1 MALRLGD
8 ILVEKGLISK
18 DDLSKALDLQQNE
31 KTFLGQVLVVQG
43 LVVESDLLEALSEQ
57 QGLSFVKLRDRV
69 ILDSVVRLVP
79 AKFVR
84 HYTIMPIS
92 FADEVLTIA
101 VSNPFDMWPVD
112 DLESNL
118 GYRVE
123 RVLATSADIA
133 ECIQKHY
140 GVAADTIERILT
152 ADTATEIPED
162 EETEDLERMAE
173 NASVV
178 KVVNQI
184 LQEAIRGRATDIH
197 FERFR
202 GEVRLRYR
210 IDGILRG
217 APVSENIRYLYPAV
231 ISRIK
236 ILSGLDIIERRL
248 PQDGRGK
255 VKVGGKEYDLRI
267 SVMPTMHGENV
278 VIRVLP
284 TTMMF
289 DLTDLGLA
297 AADRETLESLIHTP
311 HGILFVTGPTGSG
324 KSTTLYACLSQL
336 NQTERKVVTIEDP
349 VEYELAGVSQV
360 QVNTKIGLDFAR
372 TLRSMLRHDP
382 DVIMVGEI
390 RDAETASIANRA
402 ALTGHLVLS
411 TLHTNDAASGVT
423 RLVDIGLE
431 PYLVASS
438 VRAFLAQRLVR
449 KVCSHCAQEMSM
461 DPDVLAQ
468 FEYKGKRAAGSIKY
482 RKGLGCDEC
491 GHTGYLGRTAIY
503 EILLVDDKIRRLITE
518 KTSADII
525 KSAAI
530 NAGMQPLRSNGFQ
543 KILDGVT
550 TPEEVLRVTAL
561 D

>member
-8 ILVEKGLISK
+8 ILVEKGLLSK
-18 DDLSKALDLQQNE
+18 DDLAKALEIQQDE
-31 KTFLGQVLVVQG
+31 KTFLGQVLVDQG
-43 LVVESDLLEALSEQ
+43 LVAESDLLETLSEQ
-57 QGLSFVKLRDRV
+57 QGLNFVKLRDRV
-69 ILDSVVRLVP
+69 ISDSVVRLVP

-84 HYTIMPIS
+84 HYNIMPIS
-92 FADEVLTIA
+92 FADDVLTIA

-118 GYRVE
+118 GYRVD
-123 RVLATSADIA
+123 RVLATSADIC
-133 ECIQKHY
+133 ECVQKHY

-152 ADTATEIPED
+152 DDTATEIPED
-162 EETEDLERMAE
+162 EESEDLERMAE

-184 LQEAIRGRATDIH
+184 LQEAIRERATDIH

-248 PQDGRGK
+248 PQDGRAK
-255 VKVGGKEYDLRI
+255 VKVGGNEYDLRI

-297 AADRETLESLIHTP
+297 DADRKTLESLIHTP

-336 NQTERKVVTIEDP
+336 NQAERKVVTIEDP

-360 QVNTKIGLDFAR
+360 QVNAKIGLDFAR

-449 KVCSHCAQEMSM
+449 KTCPHCAHEVTM
-461 DPDVLAQ
+461 DADVLAQ
-468 FEYKGKRAAGSIKY
+468 FEPKGKRSGSIKY
-482 RKGLGCDEC
+482 QKGLGCDEC
-491 GHTGYLGRTAIY
+491 GHTGYRGRTAIY
-503 EILLVDDKIRRLITE
+503 EILLVDDGIRRLITE
-518 KTSADII
+518 KTSSDMI
-525 KSAAI
+525 KAAAI
-530 NAGMQPLRSNGFQ
+530 QAGMKPMRANGFQ

>member
-8 ILVEKGLISK
+8 ILVEKGLITK
-18 DDLSKALDLQQNE
+18 DDLSKALEIQQDE
-31 KTFLGQVLVVQG
+31 KTFLGRVLVDQG
-43 LVVESDLLEALSEQ
+43 LVAESDLLETLSEQ

-69 ILDSVVRLVP
+69 ISDDIVRLVP

-84 HYTIMPIS
+84 HYNIMPIS
-92 FADEVLTIA
+92 FADDVLTIA

-123 RVLATSADIA
+123 RVLATSADIS

-152 ADTATEIPED
+152 DDAVDIGED

-184 LQEAIRGRATDIH
+184 LQEAIRERATDIH

-217 APVSENIRYLYPAV
+217 TPVSENIRYLYPAV

-248 PQDGRGK
+248 PQDGRAK
-255 VKVGGKEYDLRI
+255 VKVGGSEYDLRI

-289 DLTDLGLA
+289 DLADLGLA

-336 NQTERKVVTIEDP
+336 NEAERKVVTIEDP

-360 QVNTKIGLDFAR
+360 QINAKIGLDFAR

-411 TLHTNDAASGVT
+411 TLHTNDAASGAT

-449 KVCSHCAQEMSM
+449 KVCSHCAQEMTM
-461 DPDVLAQ
+461 EPDVLAQ
-468 FEYKGKRAAGSIKY
+468 FEYKGKRSASSIKY
-482 RKGLGCDEC
+482 KKGIGCDEC
-491 GHTGYLGRTAIY
+491 GHTGYRGRTAIY
-503 EILLVDDKIRRLITE
+503 EILLVDNEIRGLITE

-525 KSAAI
+525 KAAAI
-530 NAGMQPLRSNGFQ
+530 KAGMQPLRANGFQ
-543 KILDGVT
+543 KILDGIT